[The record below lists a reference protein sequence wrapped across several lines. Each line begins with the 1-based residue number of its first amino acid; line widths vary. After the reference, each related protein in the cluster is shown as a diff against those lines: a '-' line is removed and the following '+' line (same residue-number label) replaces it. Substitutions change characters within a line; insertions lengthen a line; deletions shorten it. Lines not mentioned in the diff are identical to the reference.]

1 MMFAIIAVLLLLL
14 SFSTADNRITIKSF
28 SLFLQQRQCVQL
40 CLWQPVTSSR
50 DVAVAI
56 GCAEPWVNE
65 CFCQRELAGKAST
78 FISNCVASRCGSPQ
92 EIAPSSGPVA
102 SGLSVYNSYCQENGL
117 PIPTVAS
124 IWSFDAYSALPQ
136 CGRLCFWRANR
147 DTYDLMPQMGCGE
160 PWDNGCLCDRE
171 NNEERIT
178 RGKAFMTECIA
189 SRCGT
194 SQDGILTEA
203 LRAWGDYCGSAGLS
217 LVAITEGA
225 AVDSSVTTISIA
237 VGPSQTDIQTGE
249 PETGQISTGAIVG
262 IVVGGVATVAAVV
275 IAAALIMYRKRQN
288 KANMDRYG
296 AVENLSPPQNDN
308 NQVGGPRIMHEK
320 PAEPEVAEVA
330 GARHELSNR
339 DVHQRILELPA

>member
-1 MMFAIIAVLLLLL
+1 MAVG
-14 SFSTADNRITIKSF
+14 
-28 SLFLQQRQCVQL
+28 
-40 CLWQPVTSSR
+40 
-50 DVAVAI
+50 I

-217 LVAITEGA
+217 LVAITEGST
-225 AVDSSVTTISIA
+225 VDSSVTTISIA

-249 PETGQISTGAIVG
+249 PETGRLPYLVL
-262 IVVGGVATVAAVV
+262 
-275 IAAALIMYRKRQN
+275 ALSVRLSKRWLTF
-288 KANMDRYG
+288 
-296 AVENLSPPQNDN
+296 VCS
-308 NQVGGPRIMHEK
+308 
-320 PAEPEVAEVA
+320 
-330 GARHELSNR
+330 
-339 DVHQRILELPA
+339 